1 MMKEIHF
8 EPLKGEERRER
19 ADLDW
24 VSEVVLLVDFVKSKL
39 GQKGVVESGEH
50 LGSIEKLAWRNIIRR
65 LSPAEF
71 LARTFKGNYEPIGFK
86 AQIYE
91 DHEGVSALMVVKDCP
106 YVSFWRKH
114 MKDVGNLTEDD
125 ICSFC
130 HATFQWLSEFTFKY
144 EGQRTRGRCGMTLS
158 KEIE

>member
-1 MMKEIHF
+1 MMKEMHF
-8 EPLKGEERRER
+8 EPLKGKERRKR

-24 VSEVVLLVDFVKSKL
+24 VSEVVLLVDFVKLKL

-71 LARTFKGNYEPIGFK
+71 LARTFKGNYEPIGFN

-91 DHEGVSALMVVKDCP
+91 EREGFSALMVVKDCP

-114 MKDVGNLTEDD
+114 AKGVGNLTEDD

-130 HATFQWLSEFTFKY
+130 HATFQWLSEFSLKY
-144 EGQRTRGRCGMTLS
+144 EAQRTRRKCRMTLS